1 MTGASAVAG
10 VGTGG
15 GPAGELGAGGG
26 AGAGGAGNGAGG
38 GSGAAGNGAGG
49 GGNGIPGAGGI
60 GIPGAGGI
68 GIPGGGGIGIG
79 GRPGG
84 GGKSLPLF
92 FFLPSPIVCTSY
104 LVGSNLPL
112 NVPIGRTIRSMVLRP
127 KIQDEPILSKS

>member
-1 MTGASAVAG
+1 MTGDSAVAG

-60 GIPGAGGI
+60 GIPG
-68 GIPGGGGIGIG
+68 GGGIGIG

-92 FFLPSPIVCTSY
+92 IFLPSPIVCTSY

>member
-60 GIPGAGGI
+60 GIPG
-68 GIPGGGGIGIG
+68 GGGIGIG

-92 FFLPSPIVCTSY
+92 FFLPSPMVCTSY

>member
-49 GGNGIPGAGGI
+49 GGN